1 MLLRSSEMLLQQLP
15 STLTIIHSYLLLWE
29 WVPPSLNPLAKGLW
43 SIFNLVIFK
52 KKKTGSCQSVFM
64 FDSNSVCVGLMF
76 PVCTFGF
83 W

>member
-15 STLTIIHSYLLLWE
+15 STLTIIHSYLLLWV

-52 KKKTGSCQSVFM
+52 KKK
-64 FDSNSVCVGLMF
+64 NR
-76 PVCTFGF
+76 
-83 W
+83 